1 MRLRLVPG
9 WSAAAILA
17 IEFAVF
23 ALILMQPGRPQTFA
37 TLDNV
42 ALILKYSGI
51 YGIAAIGAAMII
63 GAGGIDLAPGAVIA
77 LASVITGHLFT
88 VSGWPLSAAILAGVA
103 TGFVS
108 GGLAAALIV
117 F

>member
-17 IEFAVF
+17 LECAFFAIVL
-23 ALILMQPGRPQTFA
+23 ARPGRPNTFA
-37 TLDNV
+37 NLENA
-42 ALILKYSGI
+42 ALVLKYSGI
-51 YGIAAIGAAMII
+51 YGIAAIGAAMVI

-88 VSGWPLSAAILAGVA
+88 IEGWPLGLAVAAGLA
-103 TGFVS
+103 TGVIS
-108 GGLAAALIV
+108 GAVAATL
-117 F
+117 